1 MTESVPPAPTNTP
14 PNAPPNAADWSAD
27 AVAALRALDV
37 RQVAYVPDAG
47 LTRFLDLAAAED
59 GIAMISVATEED
71 AVALCSGAWLGGQ
84 RALAAMQ
91 SSGVGNI
98 PNMLGLP
105 RVCGMPLLMLVTM
118 RGEPGEANP
127 WQESTGRA
135 VPALLDAM
143 GVEVRRAERAADIGP
158 TLRRAGAD
166 AFDGNRQL
174 CVQIAQSVIGFKG
187 FDDGGF
193 DDGGFDGGGE
203 SDA

>member
-1 MTESVPPAPTNTP
+1 MTDTAPSTVF
-14 PNAPPNAADWSAD
+14 DWSAA
-27 AVAALRALDV
+27 AVAALRGLDV

-47 LTRFLDLAAAED
+47 LTRFLTLAEEAD

-71 AVALCSGAWLGGQ
+71 AIALTGGAWLGGQ

-98 PNMLGLP
+98 PNMLSLP

-118 RGEPGEANP
+118 RGEPGETNP

-135 VPALLDAM
+135 MPALLDAM
-143 GVEVRRAERAADIGP
+143 GVEVRRVEKATAVGP
-158 TLRRAGAD
+158 ALARAGAD
-166 AFDGNRQL
+166 AFGANRRI
-174 CVQIAQSVIGFKG
+174 CVQLAQSLIGFKG
-187 FDDGGF
+187 FHGVGD
-193 DDGGFDGGGE
+193 

>member
-1 MTESVPPAPTNTP
+1 MTDTVPPAAT
-14 PNAPPNAADWSAD
+14 DWSAD

-37 RQVAYVPDAG
+37 RQIAYVPDAG

-59 GIAMISVATEED
+59 RIAMTSVATEED
-71 AVALCSGAWLGGQ
+71 AVAQCCGAWLGGQ

-98 PNMLGLP
+98 PNMLSLP

-118 RGEPGEANP
+118 RGEPGETNP

-135 VPALLDAM
+135 MPALLKAM
-143 GVEVRRAERAADIGP
+143 GVDVRRVENADEVGP
-158 TLRRAGAD
+158 ALALAGAD
-166 AFDGNRQL
+166 AFEGDRRICLQL
-174 CVQIAQSVIGFKG
+174 AQSLIGFKG
-187 FDDGGF
+187 FHGQ
-193 DDGGFDGGGE
+193 GE

>member
-1 MTESVPPAPTNTP
+1 MTDT
-14 PNAPPNAADWSAD
+14 APPTDFDWSAA

-47 LTRFLDLAAAED
+47 LTRFLALAEEED

-71 AVALCSGAWLGGQ
+71 AVALTGGAWLGGQ

-98 PNMLGLP
+98 PNMLSLP
-105 RVCGMPLLMLVTM
+105 RVCAMPLLMLVTM
-118 RGEPGEANP
+118 RGEPGETNP

-135 VPALLDAM
+135 MPALLDAM
-143 GVEVRRAERAADIGP
+143 GVEIRRVEDAAGVGP
-158 TLRRAGAD
+158 ALARAGAD
-166 AFDGNRQL
+166 AFGANRRI
-174 CVQIAQSVIGFKG
+174 CVQLAQSLIGFKG
-187 FDDGGF
+187 FHGA
-193 DDGGFDGGGE
+193 GE

>member
-1 MTESVPPAPTNTP
+1 MTDTDPPF
-14 PNAPPNAADWSAD
+14 AADWSAD

-37 RQVAYVPDAG
+37 RQIAYVPDAG

-59 GIAMISVATEED
+59 RIAMTSVATEED
-71 AVALCSGAWLGGQ
+71 AVAQCCGAWLGGQ

-98 PNMLGLP
+98 PNMLSLP

-118 RGEPGEANP
+118 RGEPGETNP

-135 VPALLDAM
+135 MPALLEAM
-143 GVEVRRAERAADIGP
+143 GVDVRRVENADEVGP
-158 TLRRAGAD
+158 ALALAGAD
-166 AFDGNRQL
+166 AFEGDRRICLQL
-174 CVQIAQSVIGFKG
+174 AQSLIGFKG
-187 FDDGGF
+187 FHGA
-193 DDGGFDGGGE
+193 GE

>member
-1 MTESVPPAPTNTP
+1 MTDTEPSTDF
-14 PNAPPNAADWSAD
+14 DWSAD
-27 AVAALRALDV
+27 AVAVLRALDV

-47 LTRFLDLAAAED
+47 LTRFLTLAEEED
-59 GIAMISVATEED
+59 GIATISVATEED
-71 AVALCSGAWLGGQ
+71 AVALTGGAWLGGQ

-98 PNMLGLP
+98 PNMLSLP

-118 RGEPGEANP
+118 RGEPGETNP

-143 GVEVRRAERAADIGP
+143 GVEIRRVEDSAGVGP
-158 TLRRAGAD
+158 ALARAGAD
-166 AFDGNRQL
+166 AFGANRRI
-174 CVQIAQSVIGFKG
+174 CVQLAQSLIGFKG
-187 FDDGGF
+187 FHGAGD
-193 DDGGFDGGGE
+193 

>member
-1 MTESVPPAPTNTP
+1 MTDSVSPA
-14 PNAPPNAADWSAD
+14 AADWSAD

-47 LTRFLDLAAAED
+47 LTRFLELAAAED

-71 AVALCSGAWLGGQ
+71 AIAQCCGAWLGGQ

-98 PNMLGLP
+98 PNMLSLP

-118 RGEPGEANP
+118 RGEPGETNP
-127 WQESTGRA
+127 WQKSTGRA

-143 GVEVRRAERAADIGP
+143 GVE
-158 TLRRAGAD
+158 LRRVEDPAGAGSALAAAGAD
-166 AFDGNRQL
+166 AFEEDRRI
-174 CVQIAQSVIGFKG
+174 CVQLAQSLIGFKG
-187 FDDGGF
+187 FHGE
-193 DDGGFDGGGE
+193 GE

>member
-1 MTESVPPAPTNTP
+1 MTESVPSAT
-14 PNAPPNAADWSAD
+14 DWSAD
-27 AVAALRALDV
+27 AVAALRALGV
-37 RQVAYVPDAG
+37 RQIAYVPDAG
-47 LTRFLDLAAAED
+47 LTRFLELSAAED

-71 AVALCSGAWLGGQ
+71 AVALTSGAWLGGQ

-98 PNMLGLP
+98 MNMLSLP

-118 RGEPGEANP
+118 RGEPGETNP

-135 VPALLDAM
+135 VPVLLDAM
-143 GVEVRRAERAADIGP
+143 GVEVRRVESAAGIGP
-158 TLRRAGAD
+158 ALARAGAD
-166 AFDGNRQL
+166 AFGGNRRI

-187 FDDGGF
+187 FNGE
-193 DDGGFDGGGE
+193 GE

>member
-1 MTESVPPAPTNTP
+1 MTDTDPPA
-14 PNAPPNAADWSAD
+14 AADWSAD
-27 AVAALRALDV
+27 AVAALRTLDV
-37 RQVAYVPDAG
+37 RQIAYVPDAG

-71 AVALCSGAWLGGQ
+71 AVALACGAWLGGQ

-98 PNMLGLP
+98 PNMLSLP

-118 RGEPGEANP
+118 RGEPGETNP

-135 VPALLDAM
+135 MPALLDAM
-143 GVEVRRAERAADIGP
+143 GVDLRRVQDATEVGP
-158 TLRRAGAD
+158 ALARAGAD
-166 AFDGNRQL
+166 AFGEDRRVCLQL
-174 CVQIAQSVIGFKG
+174 AQSLIGFKG
-187 FDDGGF
+187 FHGA
-193 DDGGFDGGGE
+193 GE

>member
-1 MTESVPPAPTNTP
+1 MTDSVSPA
-14 PNAPPNAADWSAD
+14 AADWSAD

-47 LTRFLDLAAAED
+47 LTRFLELAAAED

-71 AVALCSGAWLGGQ
+71 AIAQCCGAWLGGQ

-98 PNMLGLP
+98 PNMLSLP

-118 RGEPGEANP
+118 RGEPGETNP

-143 GVEVRRAERAADIGP
+143 GVE
-158 TLRRAGAD
+158 LRRVEDPAGAGSALAAAGAG
-166 AFDGNRQL
+166 AFGANRRI
-174 CVQIAQSVIGFKG
+174 CVQLAQSLIGFKG
-187 FDDGGF
+187 FHGAGD
-193 DDGGFDGGGE
+193 